1 MVKCCLDSNT
11 AHTYSEYFERTFTII
26 AKGKPKKKIGCLI
39 IFIIVL
45 ALIIGLV
52 VYLLN
57 MAKHGIAMK
66 NLPPYGE
73 VAVKDLTKYV
83 NVSGTVSSS
92 DSVNVTAD
100 VLQKVSKLNVKVGDS
115 VKKGD
120 VLCELDTTSLQE
132 KYNKLAASAGKA
144 QDAETY
150 KSSILRRNLAEARN
164 NKTNML
170 NKAQSAIDSAI
181 SARDSAYD
189 RYNLA
194 VSQYN
199 DLIAQINAAEDE
211 TAAEALQEQA
221 DALKEMMDAL
231 YPKLPEFDSA
241 IDAARSAYS
250 DAEQSADSLIQ
261 TAQDA
266 IDAEQYTTGNDSV
279 DDDLK
284 ELQEQIDAC
293 TILAPADGV
302 VTQLNVSE
310 GSIPM
315 SSNLMMIENTSSLI
329 IRGKVG
335 EADILRISEGMPCE
349 IKTTATDDAV
359 IEGSVKR
366 IERIISS
373 GSDAAL
379 SGYTVEISI
388 DDPKS
393 KLLIGMSASAKI
405 ILNKADQVLCIP
417 YDAVR
422 GGENEGYFVFALE
435 ETDKPNMVKIVRK
448 DIEIGFEGDYFTEVT
463 KGDLKEGDIVFT
475 DFFSESFT
483 YEDGKIIPDPR
494 LTGDTNTANGAN

>member
-1 MVKCCLDSNT
+1 M
-11 AHTYSEYFERTFTII
+11 
-26 AKGKPKKKIGCLI
+26 AKEKAKKKIGCLI
-39 IFIIVL
+39 IFLIVL

-52 VYLLN
+52 MFLIS
-57 MAKHGIAMK
+57 MANQGIAKK
-66 NLPPYGE
+66 NIPPYGE
-73 VAVKDLTKYV
+73 VAVKDLSEYV

-100 VLQKVSKLNVKVGDS
+100 VLQKVTKLNVKVGDN

-120 VLCELDTTSLQE
+120 VVCELDSTDLQE

-150 KSSILRRNLAEARN
+150 KDSILRRNLAEARN
-164 NKTNML
+164 NKTNSL
-170 NKAQSAIDSAI
+170 NKAQSAIDNAI
-181 SARDSAYD
+181 AARDSAYD

-194 VSQYN
+194 VNQYN
-199 DLIAQINAAEDE
+199 ELIGKINEAEDE
-211 TAAEALQEQA
+211 TVAAQLQEQA

-231 YPKLPEFDSA
+231 YPKLPEFDAA
-241 IDAARSAYS
+241 IDEARSAYN
-250 DAEQSADSLIQ
+250 DVVRSADSLIQ
-261 TAQDA
+261 SAQDA
-266 IDAEQYTTGNDSV
+266 IDAEQYTTGNDSI

-310 GSIPM
+310 G
-315 SSNLMMIENTSSLI
+315 L
-329 IRGKVG
+329 
-335 EADILRISEGMPCE
+335 PCE
-349 IKTTATDDAV
+349 IKTTATDDEE
-359 IEGSVKR
+359 IKGSVKR
-366 IERIISS
+366 IERILSS
-373 GSDAAL
+373 GSDASA

-393 KLLIGMSASAKI
+393 RLLIGMSANAKI
-405 ILNKADQVLCIP
+405 VLSKVENVLSIP

-422 GGENEGYFVFALE
+422 GGENEGYFVYALE
-435 ETDKPNMVKIVRK
+435 ECDKPNMVKIVKK

-475 DFFSESFT
+475 SFFSESFT
-483 YEDGKIIPDPR
+483 FEDGKIIPDPR
-494 LTGDTNTANGAN
+494 IYGEIQKTADAN

>member
-1 MVKCCLDSNT
+1 M
-11 AHTYSEYFERTFTII
+11 
-26 AKGKPKKKIGCLI
+26 AKEKAKKKIGCLI
-39 IFIIVL
+39 IFLIVL

-52 VYLLN
+52 VLLIN
-57 MAKHGIAMK
+57 MANQGIAMK
-66 NLPPYGE
+66 NIPPYGE
-73 VAVKDLTKYV
+73 AAVKDLSEYV

-100 VLQKVSKLNVKVGDS
+100 VLQKVTKLNVKVGDN

-120 VLCELDTTSLQE
+120 VVCELDSTDLQE

-150 KSSILRRNLAEARN
+150 KDSILRRNLAEARN
-164 NKTNML
+164 NKTNSL
-170 NKAQSAIDSAI
+170 NKAQSAIDNAI
-181 SARDSAYD
+181 AARDSAYD

-194 VSQYN
+194 VNQYN
-199 DLIAQINAAEDE
+199 ELIGKINEAEDE
-211 TAAEALQEQA
+211 TVAAQLQEQA

-231 YPKLPEFDSA
+231 YPKLPEFDAA
-241 IDAARSAYS
+241 IEEARSAYN
-250 DAEQSADSLIQ
+250 DVVRSADSLIQ
-261 TAQDA
+261 SAQDA
-266 IDAEQYTTGNDSV
+266 IDAEQYTTGNDSI

-310 GSIPM
+310 GAIPM
-315 SSNLMMIENTSSLI
+315 NSNLMMIENTDSLI
-329 IRGKVG
+329 IRGKVS
-335 EADILRISEGMPCE
+335 EADILRISEGLPCE
-349 IKTTATDDAV
+349 IKTTATDDEE
-359 IEGSVKR
+359 IKGSVKR
-366 IERIISS
+366 IERILSS
-373 GSDAAL
+373 GSDASA

-393 KLLIGMSASAKI
+393 RLLIGMSASAKI
-405 ILNKADQVLCIP
+405 VLSKVENVLSIP

-422 GGENEGYFVFALE
+422 GGENDGYFVFALE
-435 ETDKPNMVKIVRK
+435 ECDKPNMVKIVKK

-475 DFFSESFT
+475 SFFSESFT
-483 YEDGKIIPDPR
+483 FEDGKIIPDPR
-494 LTGDTNTANGAN
+494 IYGEIQKTADAN